1 MIVLTFFVVAVI
13 YCFAVLYRRK
23 QFVDLMLNKF
33 RAPSTDPLLGHVARI
48 PPNSPGIFKTFFDSK
63 EGWFR
68 KYGKNIALI
77 RPLYDVQL
85 FVSNPADVEK
95 ILANPNS
102 KTARKA
108 DSYFDLEAWLGTGL
122 LLAWGEKW
130 FQRRKIITPTFHFN
144 ILEQFTEVMSKQ
156 SDILV
161 QKLKPKVNAGDI
173 DIYLYTTL
181 FALDVICETSMGIPI
196 DAQSSPDSEYV
207 KAVKEITLILQRRFF
222 SLVSRWQFLYDLTP
236 DGRREKELLKI
247 LHGFTDSVI
256 LQRREQLLQKKP
268 TDKATKMNFLDMLL
282 NSTMNGKPPSN
293 SDIREEVD
301 TFMFEGHDT
310 TTSGIAFALYQLSQ
324 HKDIQDRLYEE
335 LADIYGDTNHM
346 EITYKQLAD
355 LRYLDM
361 VVKEALRI
369 RPSVPLIGRR
379 LTEDTVI
386 DGVNVP
392 NGTNIIIPIYALH
405 NDPDNFPNPQKF
417 DPDRFDPSQTEGRH
431 PFAYVPF
438 SAGARNCIG
447 QKFALI
453 EIKLV
458 IAKLIMHYELLPAT
472 EQKSPILQG
481 DIVLKSADGICL
493 RLAERKRNK

>member
-1 MIVLTFFVVAVI
+1 
-13 YCFAVLYRRK
+13 
-23 QFVDLMLNKF
+23 MLDKF
-33 RAPSTDPLLGHVARI
+33 RGPSTDLFLGHVAQI
-48 PPNSPGIFKTFFDSK
+48 PPNPPGIFKTFFSNED
-63 EGWFR
+63 GWFR
-68 KYGKNIALI
+68 KYGKNIAFI

-108 DSYFDLEAWLGTGL
+108 DTYLDLEAWLGTGL
-122 LLAWGEKW
+122 LLSWGEKW
-130 FQRRKIITPTFHFN
+130 FQRRKIITPSFHFN

-161 QKLKPKVNAGDI
+161 QKLKPKVGAGDI

-181 FALDVICETSMGIPI
+181 FALDVICETSMGIGI
-196 DAQSSPDSEYV
+196 NAQSSPDSEYV
-207 KAVKEITLILQRRFF
+207 KAVKEMTLILQRRFF
-222 SLVSRWQFLYDLTP
+222 SLVSRWQFLYEFTP
-236 DGRREKELLKI
+236 DGKREKELLKI

-256 LQRREQLLQKKP
+256 LKRRDQLLQKEA
-268 TDKATKMNFLDMLL
+268 TDKATKLNFLDMLL
-282 NSTMNGKPPSN
+282 NSTVNGRPLSN

-335 LADIYGDTNHM
+335 LVDIFGDADHM
-346 EITYKQLAD
+346 EITYKKLAD
-355 LRYLDM
+355 LNYLDM
-361 VVKEALRI
+361 IVKEALRI
-369 RPSVPLIGRR
+369 RPSVPIIGRK
-379 LTEDTVI
+379 LTEDTII

-392 NGTNIIIPIYALH
+392 KGTNIIIPIFAIH
-405 NDPDNFPNPQKF
+405 NNPEHFPNPQKF
-417 DPDRFDPSQTEGRH
+417 DPDRFDPSQTEKRH

-453 EIKLV
+453 ELKLV
-458 IAKLIMHYELLPAT
+458 IAKLIMHYELLPAAH
-472 EQKSPILQG
+472 QKSPILQG
-481 DIVLKSADGICL
+481 DVVLKSSDGICL
-493 RLAERKRNK
+493 RLAERKRSK